1 MKTIHHTALALALA
15 AAFPAL
21 AQSNADVLR
30 ELQALKAQVAELEA
44 KLKAQEAAK
53 PQWGMTPDQA
63 RELNRIT
70 VKTEALE
77 DSRDASGMKG
87 LKISGYA
94 DPTWIY
100 NRAKRNSGFSFLDS
114 RADTGYSYDNSF
126 FGSVVLDLQKETD
139 SGARWRLTLWPNR
152 GTDSVI
158 GSGNLVQE
166 ASVSVPLGS
175 LQTRLIAGHMPDW
188 SGYEMYQANLNK
200 LITHNLLF
208 DFTAPTAFTGAGLE
222 VTRGKWIAKGVLA
235 NMNATRNPDGVRAP
249 VMAYRVD
256 YSRGEFQGF
265 GFAGVHGKA
274 GNLRPLDDDGELT
287 INPVTSVAYDKSS
300 TRTRLDLFEFDAYF
314 IRGDWTVQGQISLG
328 RQKAAAIAADPF
340 TGDLR
345 DARWT
350 GLSALA
356 AYKFNPRLEGVVRID
371 HIRNAKNG
379 GGLLTY
385 SANDDRNGIG
395 IDPTI
400 DCSVD
405 ATLKAC
411 NTGANRTAL
420 SLGLSYLWDLNTSFR
435 VEYRIDRANLPVFG
449 YEDGSYRKTNSLL
462 GASVV
467 VSF

>member
-100 NRAKRNSGFSFLDS
+100 NRGKRNSGFSFLDS
-114 RADTGYSYDNSF
+114 RAETGYSYDNSF

-274 GNLRPLDDDGELT
+274 A
-287 INPVTSVAYDKSS
+287 NPADSDAQS
-300 TRTRLDLFEFDAYF
+300 RLDLFEVDAYF
-314 IRGDWTVQGQISLG
+314 IRGDWTVQGQVSLG
-328 RQKAAAIAADPF
+328 RHKGAAIVPDPL

-356 AYKFNPRLEGVVRID
+356 AYKFNPRLEGVVRVD
-371 HIRNAKNG
+371 YIRNSKNG

-385 SANDDRNGIG
+385 SENDDRNGIG
-395 IDPTI
+395 IDPTAGCVAP
-400 DCSVD
+400 DPSKV
-405 ATLKAC
+405 C
-411 NTGANRTAL
+411 NTGANRSAL
-420 SLGLSYLWDLNTSFR
+420 SFGLSYLWDLNTTFK
-435 VEYRIDRANLPVFG
+435 VEYRIDRANLPVFL
-449 YEDGSYRKTNSLL
+449 YEDGSHRKSNSLL

>member
-1 MKTIHHTALALALA
+1 MKTLRITALTLAMT

-21 AQSNADVLR
+21 AQSNAEVLS
-30 ELQALKAQVAELEA
+30 ELQALKARVAELEA
-44 KLKAQEAAK
+44 QLKAQAAR
-53 PQWGMTPDQA
+53 PAPAGAQWGMTPDQA

-70 VKTEALE
+70 VKTEAME
-77 DSRDASGMKG
+77 DARDASG
-87 LKISGYA
+87 LKMLRISGYA

-114 RADTGYSYDNSF
+114 RDVTGGYSYDNSF

-158 GSGNLVQE
+158 ESGKLVQE

-188 SGYEMYQANLNK
+188 SGYEMYQANLKK

-208 DFTAPTAFTGAGLE
+208 DFTAPATFTGAGLE
-222 VTRGKWIAKGVLA
+222 LTRGKWITKGVLA
-235 NMNATRNPDGVRAP
+235 NMNAARNPDGVRAP

-274 GNLRPLDDDGELT
+274 SNGAFRDNIDDSGQW
-287 INPVTSVAYDKSS
+287 KQ
-300 TRTRLDLFEFDAYF
+300 TRVDLFEVDAYF
-314 IRGDWTVQGQISLG
+314 IRGDWTVQGQVSVG
-328 RQKAAAIAADPF
+328 RHKGAAIVPDPT
-340 TGDLR
+340 TGELR
-345 DARWT
+345 DARWA

-356 AYKFNPRLEGVVRID
+356 AYKFNPRLEGVVRVD

-385 SANDDRNGIG
+385 SANDGRNGIG
-395 IDPTI
+395 VDPNI
-400 DCSVD
+400 AADCALVPTV
-405 ATLKAC
+405 AAC

-420 SLGLSYLWDLNTSFR
+420 SFGLSYLWDLNTTFK
-435 VEYRIDRANLPVFG
+435 VEYRLDRANLPVFANP
-449 YEDGSYRKTNSLL
+449 EETAYRKNNSLL

>member
-77 DSRDASGMKG
+77 DSRDSSGMKG

-114 RADTGYSYDNSF
+114 RGDTGYSYDNSF

-235 NMNATRNPDGVRAP
+235 NMNAARNPDGVRSP

-274 GNLRPLDDDGELT
+274 A
-287 INPVTSVAYDKSS
+287 NPADSDAQS
-300 TRTRLDLFEFDAYF
+300 RLDLFEVDAYF
-314 IRGDWTVQGQISLG
+314 IRGDWTVQGQVSLG
-328 RQKAAAIAADPF
+328 RQKGAAIVPDL

-356 AYKFNPRLEGVVRID
+356 AYKFNPRLEGVVRVD
-371 HIRNAKNG
+371 YIRNSKNG

-385 SANDDRNGIG
+385 SENDDRNGIG
-395 IDPTI
+395 IDPTAGCVAP
-400 DCSVD
+400 DPSKV
-405 ATLKAC
+405 C

-420 SLGLSYLWDLNTSFR
+420 SFGLSYLWDLNTTFK

-449 YEDGSYRKTNSLL
+449 YEDGSYRKSNSLL